1 MLSICKVIINHC
13 MWNLVLFTIWSYA
26 MQYFDFLFL
35 LLIIS
40 SFSCR
45 FSPNKIL
52 QVFVMFNQFIYFREF
67 LFVYN
72 EEYLIYK
79 GQHCGGEIVVLPFQ
93 EWPAIDD
100 GMLSR
105 SFVDCPSYWFT
116 WHVYWAWLYNKHRGM
131 AIIQSDL

>member
-105 SFVDCPSYWFT
+105 SFVDCPSY
-116 WHVYWAWLYNKHRGM
+116 
-131 AIIQSDL
+131 